1 MDFYLSAEVCDVLA
15 CLCAVVFPI
24 CLIGTVVFDDKRR
37 VICGGMM
44 GAAAAIGISL

>member
-1 MDFYLSAEVCDVLA
+1 MDLPLSAEVRDVLS
-15 CLCAVVFPI
+15 CLCAVVFPL
-24 CLIGTVVFDDKRR
+24 CLFGTVIFDDKRR